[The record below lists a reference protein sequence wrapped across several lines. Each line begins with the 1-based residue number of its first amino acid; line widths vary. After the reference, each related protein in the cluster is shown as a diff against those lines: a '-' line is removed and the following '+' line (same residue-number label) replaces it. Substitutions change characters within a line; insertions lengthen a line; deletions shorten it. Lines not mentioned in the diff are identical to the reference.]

1 MQTHPPLKKVE
12 PKNSTHLKNIQKNFR
27 VAQVVAEPNLLLEKV
42 EQNVELRRS
51 QRLLKNMQMNDI
63 LAPPFSKVDFSK
75 VDVDF
80 DEASKAW
87 RENKKSIGN
96 GSFKYICCAD
106 KNGKKCGIK
115 CIEREI
121 YCRSHYKKF
130 ASF

>member
-1 MQTHPPLKKVE
+1 MQT
-12 PKNSTHLKNIQKNFR
+12 
-27 VAQVVAEPNLLLEKV
+27 
-42 EQNVELRRS
+42 RS
-51 QRLLKNMQMNDI
+51 QKKKAELEQS

-75 VDVDF
+75 VDIDF

-106 KNGKKCGIK
+106 KNGKKCGVK
-115 CIEREI
+115 CMDREI

-130 ASF
+130 ASKASL

>member
-1 MQTHPPLKKVE
+1 MQTRPPLKKVE
-12 PKNSTHLKNIQKNFR
+12 PKNSTHLKNVQGTG
-27 VAQVVAEPNLLLEKV
+27 VAEPNV
-42 EQNVELRRS
+42 PLRRS
-51 QRLLKNMQMNDI
+51 QRLLKKMQMNDI
-63 LAPPFSKVDFSK
+63 LAPQRQSLGPFSKVDFSK
-75 VDVDF
+75 VEIDF

-106 KNGKKCGIK
+106 KNGKKCGVK
-115 CIEREI
+115 CMDREI

>member
-1 MQTHPPLKKVE
+1 MQT
-12 PKNSTHLKNIQKNFR
+12 
-27 VAQVVAEPNLLLEKV
+27 
-42 EQNVELRRS
+42 RS
-51 QRLLKNMQMNDI
+51 QKKKTELEQS
-63 LAPPFSKVDFSK
+63 LAPQRQSLGPFSKVDFSK
-75 VDVDF
+75 VEIDF

>member
-12 PKNSTHLKNIQKNFR
+12 PKNSTHLKKVQGTG
-27 VAQVVAEPNLLLEKV
+27 VAEPNLLLEKV

-106 KNGKKCGIK
+106 KNGKKCGVK
-115 CIEREI
+115 CIDREI

>member
-1 MQTHPPLKKVE
+1 MQTRPPLKKVE
-12 PKNSTHLKNIQKNFR
+12 PKNSTHLKNVQGTG
-27 VAQVVAEPNLLLEKV
+27 VAEPNV
-42 EQNVELRRS
+42 PLRRS
-51 QRLLKNMQMNDI
+51 QRLLKKIQMNDI
-63 LAPPFSKVDFSK
+63 LAPPFSKVDFSN
-75 VDVDF
+75 VDIDF

-115 CIEREI
+115 CLEREI

>member
-1 MQTHPPLKKVE
+1 MQTRPPLKKVQG
-12 PKNSTHLKNIQKNFR
+12 TG
-27 VAQVVAEPNLLLEKV
+27 VAEPNV
-42 EQNVELRRS
+42 PLRRS
-51 QRLLKNMQMNDI
+51 QRLLKKMQMNDI
-63 LAPPFSKVDFSK
+63 LAPPFSK
-75 VDVDF
+75 VDF

-115 CIEREI
+115 CIDREI

-130 ASF
+130 TQML

>member
-1 MQTHPPLKKVE
+1 MQT
-12 PKNSTHLKNIQKNFR
+12 
-27 VAQVVAEPNLLLEKV
+27 
-42 EQNVELRRS
+42 RS
-51 QRLLKNMQMNDI
+51 QKKKTELEQS
-63 LAPPFSKVDFSK
+63 LAPQRLTLCGSSLGPFSKVDFSK
-75 VDVDF
+75 VDF

-115 CIEREI
+115 CIDREI